1 MLGKI
6 IPLLFFLSFI
16 NAQIALPTF
25 HAVHKTHTTTAESD
39 SQTFSYTG
47 AQQTFTV
54 PSGVSTITI
63 KAYGAQGGNSLEVV
77 GGLGATMI
85 GDFSVTPG
93 QQLKIMVGGQ
103 GIAGINIYAQSGG
116 TGGGGT
122 FVTDMSNTPLIV
134 AGGGGGA
141 MAYIWGNN
149 PTIAVNGGPGQTTQ
163 NGQAGDGGGGLG
175 GTGGN
180 GGVTFTW
187 SGWHPGTGGG
197 GLLTDGVGV
206 SGGSGSYG
214 TDNNPG
220 LSFLNGGAG
229 GIGGSSG
236 RNGGFG
242 GGGSAGYTGAGGG
255 GYSGGGSGSHR
266 STRTYSGG
274 GGGSYN
280 VGANQTNTA
289 GANTGNGQVV
299 IVW

>member
-1 MLGKI
+1 MRI

-16 NAQIALPTF
+16 NVQIALPTF
-25 HAVHKTHTTTAESD
+25 QAVHTPHTAEAESG

-63 KAYGAQGGNSLEVV
+63 QAYGAQGGNSLGVV
-77 GGLGATMI
+77 
-85 GDFSVTPG
+85 
-93 QQLKIMVGGQ
+93 
-103 GIAGINIYAQSGG
+103 
-116 TGGGGT
+116 
-122 FVTDMSNTPLIV
+122 
-134 AGGGGGA
+134 
-141 MAYIWGNN
+141 
-149 PTIAVNGGPGQTTQ
+149 
-163 NGQAGDGGGGLG
+163 GGLG

-187 SGWHPGTGGG
+187 RGWHPGTGGG

-206 SGGSGSYG
+206 SGGASSYG

-242 GGGSAGYTGAGGG
+242 GGGSAGYSGAGGG
-255 GYSGGGSGSHR
+255 GYSGGGSGSHQ
-266 STRTYSGG
+266 SSRTYSGG

-289 GANTGNGQVV
+289 GANTGNGQIV
-299 IVW
+299 ISW